1 MTDKVKNIISRYEKK
16 QENILSVLEDLN
28 AEFNYLYEDVLRNVS
43 SEFNLPLSKVFSLAT
58 FYKAFSLKPKGK
70 HIVLV
75 CMGTACHVRGGPKI
89 SEQLEQ
95 ILNIKSGETTP
106 DNLFTLETV
115 NCLGAC
121 ALGPLMVID
130 GKYHGKVTSGK
141 ISKILKEYKK

>member
-28 AEFNYLYEDVLRNVS
+28 AEFNYLSEDVLRNVS